1 MSEPIAVPP
10 ATAQAEDVLLG
21 WLRKQVSYGL
31 TLLKQEKAFNEIDQS
46 IRFVNGDQFPIRSKA
61 ADKSCDNRLRK
72 ILQETVSCL
81 TDVRPIWNYETGDD
95 TYKKQAEILNKLA
108 RGWWKNTLADRRLQ
122 STLTWSGVG
131 GSGYASLTFD
141 KQLPGGGDLVLTPYD
156 PRDVIPIDPVFSD
169 SIQDW
174 RGVVLRQRLPQ
185 DTLKRMYPLKANKI
199 ISSKG
204 SWFGPPIR
212 EGGALFNVATSM
224 WDMLTRTPAKNIGEL
239 PGVDFMR
246 IFLKDDT
253 MNLGDTP
260 ITVGDPTQGESYTV
274 YPLASV
280 MPDNT
285 VVDENKARLY
295 PRGRF
300 IACTP
305 DAILYDGPNPHWHGM
320 FPVVRFTLDPLP
332 WSLLGAS
339 IIGDLVPMQNNLN
352 ESLRGWADG
361 VSQWIRRGVKAD
373 RRAIS
378 KAALDELDTRKGGLK
393 VHFNPAMGEGIT
405 FIDGPNP
412 AVLDSYL
419 KNIDYLKNEMDELS
433 GMRGIN
439 QLAALATAPNEDTI
453 DKYMDVLSPIL
464 RNRARSIEVSL
475 SELAEMLKVG
485 FFQYYTAERRMQILG
500 KDGLSLEDFDYDPET
515 LIPSDLPGNSREERA
530 ATHHKN
536 FTFSIAPNSFLNVSH
551 TTQKMLMLQL
561 LRANLMDPWTVW
573 DSFDIQGVGPL
584 PAETVPERIVVAKR
598 TGLLQGPT
606 PEAVAAQQQLM
617 LTQIQAQ
624 LQEIGQQMFMQN
636 GPGMLPPGGGPPGGA
651 PPPGG
656 VGGGN
661 TGVGPQGGRP
671 PSGEVPP
678 HFEQRDGGARQ
689 IVSESQ

>member
-1 MSEPIAVPP
+1 MPEVETPP
-10 ATAQAEDVLLG
+10 ATAQAEDYLLG
-21 WLRKQVSYGL
+21 WLRKQSAYGL

-61 ADKSCDNRLRK
+61 ADKTCDNRLRK

-108 RGWWKNTLADRRLQ
+108 RGWWKNTSADRRLQ
-122 STLTWSGVG
+122 STLMWSGVG
-131 GSGYASLTFD
+131 GTGYALLTFD
-141 KQLPGGGDLVLTPYD
+141 KSLPGGGDLILTPYD
-156 PRDVIPIDPVFSD
+156 PRDVLPIDPVFSD
-169 SIQDW
+169 TIQDW
-174 RGVVLRQRLPQ
+174 RGIILRSRLPQ
-185 DTLKRMYPLKANKI
+185 DTLKKMYPLKANKI

-212 EGGALFNVATSM
+212 EGGALFGVATSM
-224 WDMLTRTPAKNIGEL
+224 WDMLTRTPAKNMGEL

-246 IFLKDDT
+246 VFLKDDT
-253 MNLGDTP
+253 MNLGEGV
-260 ITVGDPTQGESYTV
+260 ITVGDPTEGDSYEVHPLGTV
-274 YPLASV
+274 L
-280 MPDNT
+280 PDGT
-285 VVDENKARLY
+285 VVDENMARLY

-305 DAILYDGPNPHWHGM
+305 DAILYDGPNPHWHGL

-361 VSQWIRRGVKAD
+361 VAQWIRRGVKAD

-405 FIDGPNP
+405 FIDGPDP

-419 KNIDYLKNEMDELS
+419 KNIEYLKGEMDELA
-433 GMRGIN
+433 GMKGIN
-439 QLAALATAPNEDTI
+439 QLAALSGAPNEETI
-453 DKYMDVLSPIL
+453 DKYMDVLSPVL
-464 RNRARSIEVSL
+464 RLRARAIEVSL

-485 FFQYYTAERRMQILG
+485 FFQYYTADRRMQILG

-515 LIPSDLPGNSREERA
+515 MVPAGPGPREERA

-536 FTFSIAPNSFLNVSH
+536 FSFSIAPNSFLNVSH

-573 DSFDIQGVGPL
+573 NAFDVAGVGPD
-584 PAETVPERIVVAKR
+584 PADTVPERITIAKR
-598 TGLLQGPT
+598 LGLLQGPP
-606 PEAVAAQQQLM
+606 PEMVQAQTQLM
-617 LTQIQAQ
+617 LTQIQGQ
-624 LQEIGQQMFMQN
+624 LQQIGQGMFMQG
-636 GPGMLPPGGGPPGGA
+636 GPQGMAPGGPPPGGGNA
-651 PPPGG
+651 
-656 VGGGN
+656 
-661 TGVGPQGGRP
+661 GVGPAGGRP

-678 HFEQRDGGARQ
+678 HFETRDGGSRQ